1 LTFLSW
7 LYGIAVSLRRWFYKA
22 GWIKARKLPA
32 RVISVGNLTVGGTG
46 KTPMVIAIV
55 QRLKERGYKTVILS
69 RGYGGKA
76 GRGAVMVSDG
86 EKVYEGPE
94 MVGEEPFLMAKR
106 LPGTPVVVG
115 SDRYRTGGFAFQ
127 RWGSDFMVL
136 DDGFQYLG
144 IEKDVSLLLV
154 DATNP
159 FGNGCLLP
167 RGILREPVELLKSA
181 DGIVLTKVNLVK
193 DAAGLSKKIQVMAG
207 SVPVFQAAL
216 APVRLIQYSTQTQFS
231 LNDLKERKVVCFSG
245 IGNPKTF
252 RNILEQLGAKISK
265 ELIFRDHHVYTDQ
278 DEEAIGLAVK
288 EAACDFVITTEK
300 DIFKISKDAIEKL
313 NLYVLMVELVIT
325 GNKED
330 WDTLLTGQTN

>member
-1 LTFLSW
+1 
-7 LYGIAVSLRRWFYKA
+7 
-22 GWIKARKLPA
+22 
-32 RVISVGNLTVGGTG
+32 
-46 KTPMVIAIV
+46 
-55 QRLKERGYKTVILS
+55 
-69 RGYGGKA
+69 
-76 GRGAVMVSDG
+76 
-86 EKVYEGPE
+86 
-94 MVGEEPFLMAKR
+94 
-106 LPGTPVVVG
+106 
-115 SDRYRTGGFAFQ
+115 
-127 RWGSDFMVL
+127 
-136 DDGFQYLG
+136 
-144 IEKDVSLLLV
+144 
-154 DATNP
+154 
-159 FGNGCLLP
+159 
-167 RGILREPVELLKSA
+167 VELLKSA